1 MSENAYEYGVGTAA
15 RAFLGSSP
23 PRASSFPAFALG
35 MVLSLL
41 GGLGLTLA
49 LRPASPSHPE
59 DGIARVASAGQLLLP
74 GHTHGD
80 LGLRLAGCGGCAAEF
95 QRGVVSVLSAV
106 QQRAQAAQVGS
117 HSGGA
122 R

>member
-1 MSENAYEYGVGTAA
+1 MSKFLENLP
-15 RAFLGSSP
+15 F
-23 PRASSFPAFALG
+23 
-35 MVLSLL
+35 LL
-41 GGLGLTLA
+41 GAGAALCVGLA

-80 LGLRLAGCGGCAAEF
+80 LGLRLSGCRGCAAEF
-95 QRGVVSVLSAV
+95 QRGVLSVIA
-106 QQRAQAAQVGS
+106 QRAQAAQVN
-117 HSGGA
+117 SGGA